1 MNQRVVVGVVAV
13 IALILGVIGAL
24 YIAPPDLD
32 KTEVRYFQ
40 AYPEA
45 RNIAPFVLTNHHGE
59 TFSETSLKDQW
70 SLIFLG
76 YTFCPDICP
85 TTMEELNR
93 IYPQLQQLP
102 TENPIK
108 VVFVSVDPK
117 RDTVPRLADYVGY
130 FNQSFIGLTGEHKD
144 LFPFA
149 RNLGMMYAI
158 AESTDKPDYLVDHS
172 ASIVLVNPKAQAV
185 GRFKPKREP
194 GKLSVSDAEQILADM
209 PAIIA
214 AQ

>member
-1 MNQRVVVGVVAV
+1 MNQRVIVGIVAFV
-13 IALILGVIGAL
+13 GLILGVIGAL
-24 YIAPPDLD
+24 YIAPPGQD
-32 KTEVRYFQ
+32 KAEVRYFQ
-40 AYPEA
+40 AYPEP
-45 RNIAPFVLTNHHGE
+45 RTIAPFALTNHHGE
-59 TFSETSLKDQW
+59 RFNEGSLKDQW

-85 TTMEELNR
+85 TTMAELNS
-93 IYPQLQQLP
+93 IYPQLQQLATP
-102 TENPIK
+102 YPIK
-108 VVFVSVDPK
+108 VVFVSVDPN

-130 FNQSFIGLTGEHKD
+130 FNQGFIGVTGEHKD

-172 ASIVLVNPKAQAV
+172 ASVVLVNPKAQV
-185 GRFKPKREP
+185 IGRFKPTRQP

-214 AQ
+214 TK